1 MKLIFMSGPA
11 GVGKSTHIK
20 QHLSDA
26 TIVSGDAIG
35 IELGLEHEPN
45 NGQVINTIIERVK
58 QHMKDQED
66 TIVIDATMLNRTRR
80 ASILDQVRPDKTGY
94 EVEVVMLHKPLAEIK
109 RQNNQRTG
117 SERVPDEHIENMYF
131 AMQPPKVGLDCDRF
145 TIIAPPLSAYMDEI
159 NATIDESHHSSY
171 HQETLREH
179 TQMTIDK
186 SIEIYGEDSELVE
199 IAKYHDLGKS
209 VTRKSLTDA
218 PHLVRSYAEYAFGGL
233 DMFKYHANVSA
244 MYYHIDKGE
253 NANTDISDAILHHM
267 NAHQS
272 PDITKNR
279 AVKRENVTEHAI
291 ELMEQFRDI
300 DSSSKV
306 VDDVKSETFAKVQEL
321 CRQARELQRDPSIT
335 VPDIVQLIAHEDI
348 KTSANWED
356 SLLTFKYLHAGVD
369 FTNPLIRNARGLTM
383 TLDGEIVTIGF
394 EKFFNYMQL
403 EEERSWMPY
412 DKAFKDEYTGL
423 EPKDKHR
430 VWEKMDGTFL
440 SLSVLNDEFIVAT
453 SSATNTEYSDRAKTY
468 FEQLPTSDALK
479 QYIKDNNVSLFFEYT
494 SPEHPMI
501 IQYDEE
507 KYTFIGERTKDIY
520 NPEIRRPD
528 MSRFGLEN
536 VASKWMTLDEL
547 IEYQQTD
554 KTSEGVVVENQYGRL
569 LKFKTDYWFESK
581 ADYANLF
588 FGEPY
593 TRRKMETLLC
603 SIQDDTIDDLLAH
616 DNQREMNFHPV
627 VEFKSLYDQYEQ
639 KYKQAIR
646 DCRDM
651 TRAEVAA
658 MGGDKDIKSMVL
670 AERDGMTLKY
680 KLQKS
685 TFRRPFRE
693 RLQEQLKEQHRNAIN
708 AHDLIDDIDEQT
720 ERTL

>member
-1 MKLIFMSGPA
+1 
-11 GVGKSTHIK
+11 
-20 QHLSDA
+20 
-26 TIVSGDAIG
+26 
-35 IELGLEHEPN
+35 
-45 NGQVINTIIERVK
+45 
-58 QHMKDQED
+58 
-66 TIVIDATMLNRTRR
+66 
-80 ASILDQVRPDKTGY
+80 
-94 EVEVVMLHKPLAEIK
+94 
-109 RQNNQRTG
+109 
-117 SERVPDEHIENMYF
+117 
-131 AMQPPKVGLDCDRF
+131 
-145 TIIAPPLSAYMDEI
+145 
-159 NATIDESHHSSY
+159 
-171 HQETLREH
+171 
-179 TQMTIDK
+179 
-186 SIEIYGEDSELVE
+186 
-199 IAKYHDLGKS
+199 
-209 VTRKSLTDA
+209 
-218 PHLVRSYAEYAFGGL
+218 
-233 DMFKYHANVSA
+233 
-244 MYYHIDKGE
+244 
-253 NANTDISDAILHHM
+253 
-267 NAHQS
+267 
-272 PDITKNR
+272 
-279 AVKRENVTEHAI
+279 
-291 ELMEQFRDI
+291 
-300 DSSSKV
+300 
-306 VDDVKSETFAKVQEL
+306 
-321 CRQARELQRDPSIT
+321 
-335 VPDIVQLIAHEDI
+335 
-348 KTSANWED
+348 
-356 SLLTFKYLHAGVD
+356 
-369 FTNPLIRNARGLTM
+369 M

-412 DKAFKDEYTGL
+412 DKAFKDEYTRL

-440 SLSVLNDEFIVAT
+440 SLSVLNGEFIVAT
-453 SSATNTEYSDRAKTY
+453 SSATNTEYSDNAKTY

-528 MSRFGLEN
+528 MSQFGLEN

-616 DNQREMNFHPV
+616 DNQRDMNFHPV
-627 VEFKSLYDQYEQ
+627 VEFKSLYDEYEQ
-639 KYKQAIR
+639 KYKQVIR

-651 TRAEVAA
+651 TRAEVAS

-693 RLQEQLKEQHRNAIN
+693 RLQEQLKERHRNAIN
-708 AHDLIDDIDEQT
+708 AHNLIDDIDEQT
-720 ERTL
+720 EHTL

>member
-1 MKLIFMSGPA
+1 MRLIFMSGPA
-11 GVGKSTHIK
+11 GVGKSTYIK

-26 TIVSGDAIG
+26 TVVSSDAIG
-35 IELGLEHEPN
+35 IEMGIEHEPN
-45 NGQVINTIIERVK
+45 NGRVFNTLIERVK
-58 QHMKDQED
+58 QHMKDKVD
-66 TIVIDATMLNRTRR
+66 TIVIDATMLTRTRR
-80 ASILDQVRPDKTGY
+80 VSILDQVRPDKTGY

-117 SERVPDEHIENMYF
+117 SERVPEEHIENMYY
-131 AMQPPKVGLDCDRF
+131 AMQPPKVGLDCDWY
-145 TIIAPPLSAYMDEI
+145 TIIAPPLSEYMNEI
-159 NATIDESHHSSY
+159 NATIDESHQSPY

-186 SIEIYGEDSELVE
+186 SIELYGEDSELVE

-209 VTRKSLTDA
+209 VTRQSLTEV
-218 PHLVRSYAEYAFGGL
+218 PRLMRNYADYVFGGL

-253 NANTDISDAILHHM
+253 SADTDISDAILHHM

-272 PDITKNR
+272 PDIAKNR
-279 AVKRENVTEHAI
+279 AVKRENVSEQAI

-300 DSSSKV
+300 DSQSRV
-306 VDDVKSETFAKVQEL
+306 VDNAKSETFAKVQDL
-321 CRQARELQRDPSIT
+321 CRQAREFQQDPSIDA
-335 VPDIVQLIAHEDI
+335 PILVQLIAHGDI
-348 KTSANWED
+348 KASPDWNKG
-356 SLLTFKYLHAGVD
+356 LLTFKYLHAGVD
-369 FTNPLIRNARGLTM
+369 FKNPIVRNARGLTM
-383 TLDGEIVTIGF
+383 TLDGDIVTIGF
-394 EKFFNYMQL
+394 EKFFNYKQL
-403 EEERSWMPY
+403 EEAREWSLY
-412 DKAFKDEYTGL
+412 DEDFKDEYTRL
-423 EPKDKHR
+423 EPKEKHH

-440 SLSVLNDEFIVAT
+440 SLSVFNDEFVVST
-453 SSATNTEYSDRAKTY
+453 SSSTNTEYSDRAKAY

-479 QYIKDNNVSLFFEYT
+479 QYINDNNVSLFFEYT
-494 SPEHPMI
+494 SPENPMI

-520 NPEIRRPD
+520 DPEIRRPD

-536 VASKWMTLDEL
+536 VASRWMTLDEL
-547 IEYQQTD
+547 IEYQHTN

-603 SIQDDTIDDLLAH
+603 AIQDDTIDDLLAH

-646 DCRDM
+646 DCSDM

-680 KLQKS
+680 KLQTS

-693 RLQEQLKEQHRNAIN
+693 ALQEQLKERHRSAIS
-708 AHDLIDDIDEQT
+708 AHNLIDDIDEQT
-720 ERTL
+720 EYTL